1 MNSSDRERILT
12 DVWDWPIRVLHWV
25 NAALIVTLALL
36 MIGKE
41 GMEILGVEKALRAP
55 VKKLHAY
62 VGHLF
67 VITFLLR
74 VLWGFIGNEYSR
86 WLDIIPYNKERWR
99 SIGHNIKWYL
109 SGFRGRAA
117 HAVGHDPFASLF
129 YIVLFIVLTSQ
140 IITGVVLS
148 GHDFKTF
155 PGNII
160 VAVVGQE
167 TIKGL
172 HDVLEGV
179 HVLGFYYILF
189 FVCAHLGGLVVHEIR
204 EKTGLFSSMI
214 HGGKYF
220 RKE

>member
-1 MNSSDRERILT
+1 MNSSDKERILT
-12 DVWDWPIRVLHWV
+12 EVWDWPIRILHWV
-25 NAALIVTLALL
+25 NAALVVTLVLL
-36 MIGKE
+36 MLGKE

-117 HAVGHDPFASLF
+117 HAVGHDPLASLF

-140 IITGVVLS
+140 MITGVILS
-148 GHDFKTF
+148 GAEFKTF

-160 VAVVGQE
+160 VAAIGQDA
-167 TIKGL
+167 IKGL
-172 HDVLEGV
+172 SETLEGV
-179 HVLGFYYILF
+179 HVLGFFYILF
-189 FVCAHLGGLVVHEIR
+189 FICAHVGGLVVHEIR

-214 HGGKYF
+214 HGRKYF